1 MTGFHSRFVR
11 KALLAAI
18 SLSLAGVATARDPAA
33 GKIRAQ
39 QACATCH
46 GLYGKA
52 QMPMTPNLAGQV
64 PEYMAYQIRNYKT
77 GKRAHEVMSVI
88 AKSLSE
94 EDIDNVV
101 AWYTSIKVTVEEPK

>member
-1 MTGFHSRFVR
+1 MVKFGVSAWVTM
-11 KALLAAI
+11 ACLLV
-18 SLSLAGVATARDPAA
+18 AGTAGARDLAA
-33 GKIRAQ
+33 GKLRAQ

-46 GLYGKA
+46 GVYGKA

-64 PEYMAYQIRNYKT
+64 PDYMAYQLRNYKT

-101 AWYTSIKVTVEEPK
+101 AWYTSIKVSVEQPQ

>member
-1 MTGFHSRFVR
+1 VVKNLIKAVMTLGACV
-11 KALLAAI
+11 ALT
-18 SLSLAGVATARDPAA
+18 SAGWARDAAA
-33 GKIRAQ
+33 GKIKVQ

-64 PEYMAYQIRNYKT
+64 PDYMAYQIRNYKT

-94 EDIDNVV
+94 EDIENVV
-101 AWYTSIKVTVEEPK
+101 AWYTSIKVTVEQPQ

>member
-1 MTGFHSRFVR
+1 MTESQRKFVLHGVL
-11 KALLAAI
+11 ALVFVSI
-18 SLSLAGVATARDPAA
+18 AGVASARDPAA
-33 GKIRAQ
+33 GKLRAQ

-52 QMPMTPNLAGQV
+52 QTPMTPNLAGQV

>member
-1 MTGFHSRFVR
+1 MTGSFTQFVR
-11 KALLAAI
+11 KAVFAAVC
-18 SLSLAGVATARDPAA
+18 LSIAGVATARDPAA
-33 GKIRAQ
+33 GKVRAQ

-52 QMPMTPNLAGQV
+52 QTPMTPNLAGQV

-94 EDIDNVV
+94 EDIENVV

>member
-1 MTGFHSRFVR
+1 MVRNAMKVVMTVGACL
-11 KALLAAI
+11 ALSSAAW
-18 SLSLAGVATARDPAA
+18 ARDTAA
-33 GKIRAQ
+33 GKLKAQ
-39 QACATCH
+39 QACAACH

-94 EDIDNVV
+94 DDIENVV
-101 AWYTSIKVTVEEPK
+101 AWYTSIKVTVEQPQ

>member
-1 MTGFHSRFVR
+1 MRNVMKVVMTVGACL
-11 KALLAAI
+11 ALSSAA
-18 SLSLAGVATARDPAA
+18 SARDAAA
-33 GKIRAQ
+33 GKLKVQ

-52 QMPMTPNLAGQV
+52 QTPMTPNLAGQV

-77 GKRAHEVMSVI
+77 GKRSHEVMSVI

-94 EDIDNVV
+94 EDIENVV
-101 AWYTSIKVTVEEPK
+101 AWYTSIKLTVEQPQ

>member
-1 MTGFHSRFVR
+1 MTGSYARFARMTV
-11 KALLAAI
+11 LAA
-18 SLSLAGVATARDPAA
+18 LCFLTAGVATARDPAA

-52 QMPMTPNLAGQV
+52 QTPMTPNLAGQV
-64 PEYMAYQIRNYKT
+64 PEYMAYQIRNYKS

-94 EDIDNVV
+94 EDIENVV